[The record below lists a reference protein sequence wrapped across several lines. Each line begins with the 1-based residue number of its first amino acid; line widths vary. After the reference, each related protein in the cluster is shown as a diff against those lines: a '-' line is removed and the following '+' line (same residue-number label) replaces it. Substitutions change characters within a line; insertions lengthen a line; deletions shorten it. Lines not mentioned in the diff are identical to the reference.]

1 MAYIILEIQ
10 KMNDGT
16 TSVVPP
22 LVYSEKDKA
31 EQKYH
36 TVLSYASVSN
46 CDVHTCAMLT
56 DEGQLVKKETYYHG
70 HEVEEEE

>member
-1 MAYIILEIQ
+1 MTYIILEIQ
-10 KMNDGT
+10 KNNDGT
-16 TSVVPP
+16 VSIVPP
-22 LVYSEKDKA
+22 VTYQDRATA

-36 TVLSYASVSN
+36 TVLSYASVSS

-70 HEVEEEE
+70 HEVEED

>member
-1 MAYIILEIQ
+1 MTYIILEIQ

-16 TSVVPP
+16 VSIVPP
-22 LVYSEKDKA
+22 VTFTDRDKA

-36 TVLSYASVSN
+36 TVLSYASVSS

-56 DEGQLVKKETYYHG
+56 DEGGLVKKETYYHG